1 MRVWRIDRAG
11 RNPLEGAGGLHVG
24 GRWNPKGR
32 RIVYASAHLSLA
44 ILEKLVHVNPDRLP
58 DNLVAFEIELSDS
71 DTVVEELGASAL
83 PADWR
88 AEPPPRST
96 QALGESW
103 LADSARGAV
112 LAVPSVVVPREW
124 NYLLNPAHPGAGRW
138 KVVHSEPF
146 RFDPRL
152 V

>member
-11 RNPLEGAGGLHVG
+11 RNPLEGTGGLHAG
-24 GRWNPKGR
+24 GRWNARGR
-32 RIVYASAHLSLA
+32 PIVYASAHLSLA

-58 DNLVAFEIELSDS
+58 DNLVAFEIELPDG
-71 DTVVEELGASAL
+71 DELIEALGSASL

-88 AEPPPRST
+88 AEPPPEST
-96 QALGESW
+96 QRLGESW
-103 LADSARGAV
+103 LSDPARAAV
-112 LAVPSVVVPREW
+112 LAVPSAVVPREL
-124 NYLLNPAHPGAGRW
+124 NYLLNPTHSAAGRW
-138 KVVHSEPF
+138 SVVHSEPF